1 MLRIRIAPRHIW
13 KTNILHVENLVS
25 WYEEIFSFDTDIDKD
40 INWYFD
46 ARMGLLYLKEN
57 KHIGLFL
64 FIVDYLS
71 KHNLKT

>member
-1 MLRIRIAPRHIW
+1 M
-13 KTNILHVENLVS
+13 
-25 WYEEIFSFDTDIDKD
+25 DIDKD

-57 KHIGLFL
+57 KNIGLFL